1 MKNFLLKFSISGL
14 GGRQVQS
21 ARLRLYAVD
30 PSGSGGGFHRLAN
43 TAWTEGTVTW
53 NNAPAADATALAS
66 LGAVQVGAWY
76 EVNVTALVTGDGAVA
91 LRVTSGS
98 SNGADYS
105 STEGAAG
112 FAPQLVVTVAP

>member
-1 MKNFLLKFSISGL
+1 MKFSVSGV

-21 ARLRLYAVD
+21 ARLRLYAVA
-30 PSGSGGGFHRLAN
+30 PSGSGGDFHRLAN
-43 TAWTEGTVTW
+43 TSWTEGALTW
-53 NNAPAADATALAS
+53 NNAPPADAAVVAS

-76 EVNVTALVTGDGAVA
+76 EVGVTALVTGDGVVS

-98 SNGADYS
+98 SNGADYA
-105 STEGAAG
+105 STEGAVG